1 MMLMSKKII
10 RETCKPVSGT
20 DKIDKRSAWKWMHI
34 WIAPLA
40 NSKISNLHPKIAK
53 YTFQVHAKHLQKI
66 TSCFAI
72 KEVSINLKDWDH
84 IDYYFKTLTL
94 STIYEHLYLCHS
106 SFTLACLSSIHL
118 CTQRH
123 TRILKAELFLIT
135 LNWKQSKCPSRR
147 EWITQLYIC
156 YKGVINRYTKKHT
169 RASIQNMNIT
179 NIMWSKEAKYKHQ
192 TILFI

>member
-1 MMLMSKKII
+1 MLNICKK
-10 RETCKPVSGT
+10 
-20 DKIDKRSAWKWMHI
+20 
-34 WIAPLA
+34 L
-40 NSKISNLHPKIAK
+40 LHA
-53 YTFQVHAKHLQKI
+53 
-66 TSCFAI
+66 FAI
-72 KEVSINLKDWDH
+72 KEVSINLKDWGH
-84 IDYYFKTLTL
+84 IDHYFKTLTL
-94 STIYEHLYLCHS
+94 STIYEHLYLYHS
-106 SFTLACLSSIHL
+106 SFTPACLSSIHL

-135 LNWKQSKCPSRR
+135 LNCKQPKCPSRR